1 MKVTLSTPMGD
12 ITADITGGAIGS
24 AEVTPE
30 GGVMIHF
37 YPVDTTG
44 EPEEEAFIGG

>member
-1 MKVTLSTPMGD
+1 MKVTISTPMGD

-30 GGVMIHF
+30 GGVLIHF
-37 YPVDTTG
+37 YPVDMAT
-44 EPEEEAFIGG
+44 EPDEEAFIGD

>member
-1 MKVTLSTPMGD
+1 MGD

-30 GGVMIHF
+30 GGVVIQF
-37 YPVDTTG
+37 YPVDMAT
-44 EPEEEAFIGG
+44 EPDEPAFVGD